1 MNTKQKKLKA
11 SSTEAAVA
19 SKPKTQTLG
28 EFRAWLSGVEEMQ
41 PENWAPDLTQW
52 RRIRERIEN
61 VIEGRSF
68 KSGAAGASDD
78 GEEPAPRVYRAA
90 GPSGFAPGQLM
101 PQPVAAT
108 PPPFMNTS
116 GVEGARIKTPNVDTS
131 GGQYAS
137 SLE

>member
-1 MNTKQKKLKA
+1 MAKTPKA
-11 SSTEAAVA
+11 TSTAPAVA
-19 SKPKTQTLG
+19 SKPKQQTLS
-28 EFRAWLSGVEEMQ
+28 EFKAWLSGVEEMQ
-41 PENWAPDLTQW
+41 SEDWSPDLTQW
-52 RRIRERIEN
+52 RRIREKIDN
-61 VIEGRSF
+61 ITF

-78 GEEPAPRVYRAA
+78 GEEPAPRVAYRAA
-90 GPSGFAPGQLM
+90 PSSFAPTALM

-116 GVEGARIKTPNVDTS
+116 GVEGARVKTPNVDTS